1 MYQAPTCHLWWVW
14 TCSFRRLPSP
24 TLPGM
29 STSST
34 GDLLARA
41 AAGDQPAW
49 DALVDR
55 FCRLVWSV
63 LGSFM
68 LGAAA
73 REDVYQTVWLRL
85 VEHLDRIK
93 DPERLA
99 GWLAT
104 TTRNEALRVQRQQ
117 RRVLPTEHM
126 PLTADPTA
134 STPEEQVADAETR
147 EIALR
152 GFGAAVGVLPAAA
165 SAPDRRPAAGLRH
178 GRGDARPADRLA
190 RPDQGAL
197 PGQAAHPHG
206 GGGLTWR

>member
-24 TLPGM
+24 TLQGM
-29 STSST
+29 STPST

-55 FCRLVWSV
+55 YCRLVWSV

-126 PLTADPTA
+126 PLTVDPTA

-152 GFGAAVGVLPAAA
+152 GFGQLSESCQQLLRLLTVDPPLDYATVAEMLG
-165 SAPDRRPAAGLRH
+165 RPIGSLGPTRARCLGKLRTLMAEV
-178 GRGDARPADRLA
+178 D
-190 RPDQGAL
+190 
-197 PGQAAHPHG
+197 
-206 GGGLTWR
+206 

>member
-1 MYQAPTCHLWWVW
+1 MYQARPRRLWWVW

-29 STSST
+29 STPST

-55 FCRLVWSV
+55 YCRLVWSV

-68 LGAAA
+68 LGVAA

-152 GFGAAVGVLPAAA
+152 GFGQLSESCQQLLRLLTVDPPLDYATVAEMLG
-165 SAPDRRPAAGLRH
+165 RPIGSLGPTRARCLGKLRILMAEV
-178 GRGDARPADRLA
+178 D
-190 RPDQGAL
+190 
-197 PGQAAHPHG
+197 
-206 GGGLTWR
+206 

>member
-1 MYQAPTCHLWWVW
+1 MYQARPRRLWWVW

-29 STSST
+29 STPST

-55 FCRLVWSV
+55 YCRLVWSV

-68 LGAAA
+68 LGVAA

-152 GFGAAVGVLPAAA
+152 GFGQLSESCQQLLRLLTVDPPLDYATVAEMLG
-165 SAPDRRPAAGLRH
+165 RPIGSLGPTRARCLGKLRTLMAEV
-178 GRGDARPADRLA
+178 D
-190 RPDQGAL
+190 
-197 PGQAAHPHG
+197 
-206 GGGLTWR
+206 

>member
-1 MYQAPTCHLWWVW
+1 MYQARPRRLWWVW

-24 TLPGM
+24 TLQGM
-29 STSST
+29 STPST

-55 FCRLVWSV
+55 YCRLVWSV

-134 STPEEQVADAETR
+134 STPEEQVADAETQ

-152 GFGAAVGVLPAAA
+152 GFGQLSESCQQLLRLLTVDPPLDYATVAEMLG
-165 SAPDRRPAAGLRH
+165 RPIGSLGPTRARCLSKLRTLMAEV
-178 GRGDARPADRLA
+178 D
-190 RPDQGAL
+190 
-197 PGQAAHPHG
+197 
-206 GGGLTWR
+206 

>member
-1 MYQAPTCHLWWVW
+1 VYQARPRRLWWVW

-29 STSST
+29 STPST

-55 FCRLVWSV
+55 YCRLVWSV

-68 LGAAA
+68 LGVAA

-152 GFGAAVGVLPAAA
+152 GFGQLSESCQQLLRLLTVDPPLDYATVAEMLG
-165 SAPDRRPAAGLRH
+165 RPIGSLGPTRARCLGKLRILMAEV
-178 GRGDARPADRLA
+178 D
-190 RPDQGAL
+190 
-197 PGQAAHPHG
+197 
-206 GGGLTWR
+206 